1 MFLSAKE
8 RLETIRACRDC
19 PMCHPVD
26 MVAMVTGKESNTP
39 RGRGLI
45 LWGLESGLLSWD
57 SDGVTRILYQALL
70 DGLPQEWCEGN
81 YDFDEM
87 VIDARKT
94 LVDKGFAPAAVSS
107 IALRIKETGNP
118 YGIKE
123 REIPSLL
130 GSSPSSLPEVAI
142 FLGSSARVQRPQTAL
157 ALGKI
162 LRTLGISFEV
172 PDGDSDCGFLSYQL
186 GDFISAAEQAKN
198 VAASLARCR
207 AKKLVSLSASAYRM
221 FTTRYT
227 RFGAPLPEGMSIVHV
242 TEFLSDLLTH
252 GRLTLKRK
260 IDDKVTYH
268 DPCCLARFNYVLDPP
283 RKVLRALVA
292 DNFAEMDWSGKKARS
307 CGGCGGVPFTY
318 PEISEKA
325 ARIRVEE
332 ALRTGARILTSADP
346 ECEHHLSGAVQKGEI
361 EVKDLVELV
370 ADAL

>member
-1 MFLSAKE
+1 MFLSAEE

-39 RGRGLI
+39 RGRGMI
-45 LWGLESGLLSWD
+45 LWGLESGLLSWE
-57 SDGVTRILYQALL
+57 SEGVTRILYQAFL
-70 DGLPQEWCEGN
+70 DGLPREWCEGN

-87 VIDARKT
+87 IIDARKT
-94 LVDKGFAPAAVSS
+94 LVDKRLAPAAVSR
-107 IALRIKETGNP
+107 IALRIRETGNP
-118 YGIKE
+118 YGIGEKGTT
-123 REIPSLL
+123 PLA
-130 GSSPSSLPEVAI
+130 GNSPASPPEVAI

-162 LRTLGISFEV
+162 LRTLGIAFEV
-172 PDGDSDCGFLSYQL
+172 LEDESDCGFLSYQL
-186 GDFISAAEQAKN
+186 GDFVSAAEQAKK
-198 VAASLARCR
+198 VATSLARCR

-221 FTTRYT
+221 FTTRYP
-227 RFGAPLPEGMSIVHV
+227 RFGAPLPEGMSVFHA
-242 TEFLSDLLTH
+242 TEFLSELLTQ
-252 GRLTLKRK
+252 GRLTLKRR
-260 IDDKVTYH
+260 IDVKVTYH
-268 DPCCLARFNYVLDPP
+268 DPCCLARFTDVLDPP
-283 RKVLRALVA
+283 REILRALASDKFV
-292 DNFAEMDWSGKKARS
+292 EMDWSGKKARS
-307 CGGCGGVPFTY
+307 CGGCGGVPFTD

-346 ECEHHLSGAVQKGEI
+346 ECEHHLSGAVQGREI

>member
-1 MFLSAKE
+1 VFLSAKE
-8 RLETIRACRDC
+8 KLETIRACRDC

-39 RGRGLI
+39 RGRSMT
-45 LWGLESGLLSWD
+45 LWGLETGLLSWD
-57 SDGVTRILYQALL
+57 SEGVASILYQAFL

-87 VIDARKT
+87 VIDGRKT
-94 LVDKGFAPAAVSS
+94 LVAKGFAPAAVSS
-107 IALRIKETGNP
+107 IALRIRETGNP

-123 REIPSLL
+123 KGTTLL
-130 GSSPSSLPEVAI
+130 VGSSPASPPEVVI

-172 PDGDSDCGFLSYQL
+172 LEDEADCGLLSYQL
-186 GDFISAAEQAKN
+186 GDFKSAAEQAKK
-198 VAASLARCR
+198 VADSLTRCR
-207 AKKLVSLSASAYRM
+207 AKKLISLSAPAYRM
-221 FTTRYT
+221 FTTRYA
-227 RFGAPLPEGMSIVHV
+227 RLGAALPEGMNIVHV
-242 TEFLSDLLTH
+242 TEFLSELITQD
-252 GRLTLKRK
+252 RLTLKRK
-260 IDDKVTYH
+260 IGNKVTYH
-268 DPCCLARFNYVLDPP
+268 DPCCLARFTYVLDPP
-283 RKVLRALVA
+283 RKIVLALA
-292 DNFAEMDWSGKKARS
+292 GDNFAEMDWSGKKARS
-307 CGGCGGVPFTY
+307 CGGCGGVPFTH

-346 ECEHHLSGAVQKGEI
+346 ECEHHLSGAVQEGEI

>member
-1 MFLSAKE
+1 M
-8 RLETIRACRDC
+8 T
-19 PMCHPVD
+19 
-26 MVAMVTGKESNTP
+26 
-39 RGRGLI
+39 
-45 LWGLESGLLSWD
+45 LWGLETGLLSWD
-57 SDGVTRILYQALL
+57 SEGVTGILYQAFL

-94 LVDKGFAPAAVSS
+94 LVTKGLAPAAVSH
-107 IALRIKETGNP
+107 IALRIGETGNP
-118 YGIKE
+118 YGIQEK
-123 REIPSLL
+123 EIPYLL
-130 GSSPSSLPEVAI
+130 GSSPTSPPEVVV
-142 FLGSSARVQRPQTAL
+142 FLGSSARVQRPQTVL

-162 LRTLGISFEV
+162 LRALGISFEV
-172 PDGDSDCGFLSYQL
+172 LEDEADCGFLSYQL
-186 GDFISAAEQAKN
+186 GDFKSAGELAKN

-207 AKKLVSLSASAYRM
+207 AKKLISLSASAYRM

-227 RFGAPLPEGMSIVHV
+227 RFGAPLPEGMSVVHV
-242 TEFLSDLLTH
+242 TEFLSDLLTQA
-252 GRLTLKRK
+252 RLALKRK
-260 IDDKVTYH
+260 IHSKVTYH
-268 DPCCLARFNYVLDPP
+268 DPCCLARFTYVLDPP
-283 RKVLRALVA
+283 RKVLRALA
-292 DNFAEMDWSGKKARS
+292 GDNFVEMDWSGKKARS

-332 ALRTGARILTSADP
+332 ALRTGARILSSADP